1 MRRTGQTLIFD
12 ADDTLWE
19 NNVFFERV
27 IDDFL
32 DWAAHPTLDRVEI
45 RGILNDIERA
55 NAVTHGYG
63 SAVFLRNLHETFEK
77 LQERPAT
84 AAERAFVDD
93 LAGRLIRGEVDLIP
107 GVADTLA
114 DLSARHEL
122 FLLTKGNVEEQ
133 QRKIDASGLSSWFR
147 KTHIVREKD
156 AEVYRRLATDSG
168 FAVESTWMIGNSPK
182 SDISPAR
189 AAGMNAVF
197 IPHEHTWVL
206 EHAELDPSDT
216 GVLTLGRFTELVD
229 HF

>member
-32 DWAAHPTLDRVEI
+32 DWAVHPTLDRVQI
-45 RGILNDIERA
+45 RQILNDIERA
-55 NAVTHGYG
+55 NAVSHGYG
-63 SAVFLRNLHETFEK
+63 SAVFLRNLHETFER
-77 LQERPAT
+77 LQERPASPVEK
-84 AAERAFVDD
+84 ERIDR
-93 LAGRLIRGEVDLIP
+93 LAGRLVRGEVELIP

-114 DLSARHEL
+114 ELGARHEL
-122 FLLTKGNVEEQ
+122 YLLTKGNVAEQ
-133 QRKIDASGLSSWFR
+133 QRKIDASGLGPWFR
-147 KTHIVREKD
+147 ATHIVREKD
-156 AEVYRRLATDSG
+156 AEVYRRLAVDSG
-168 FAVESTWMIGNSPK
+168 FAVDRTWMIGNSPK

-206 EHAELDPSDT
+206 EHAELDAADP
-216 GVLTLGRFTELVD
+216 GVLTLKAFTELAD

>member
-32 DWAAHPTLDRVEI
+32 DWATHPTLDRVQI

-55 NAVTHGYG
+55 NAVSLGYG

-77 LQERPAT
+77 LQERPASLV
-84 AAERAFVDD
+84 ERKRIDQ

-107 GVADTLA
+107 GVSDTLA
-114 DLSARHEL
+114 ELGARHEL
-122 FLLTKGNVEEQ
+122 FLLTKGDVEEQ
-133 QRKIDASGLSSWFR
+133 QRKIDASGLAGWFR
-147 KTHIVREKD
+147 QAHIVREKD
-156 AEVYRRLATDSG
+156 VDVYRRLALDSG
-168 FAVESTWMIGNSPK
+168 LAVDRTWMIGNSPK
-182 SDISPAR
+182 SDIWPAR
-189 AAGMNAVF
+189 QAGMGAVF

-206 EHAELDPSDT
+206 EHHDLDPADD
-216 GVLTLGRFTELVD
+216 GVLTLKAFTELVD

>member
-32 DWAAHPTLDRVEI
+32 DWAAHPTLDRVQI
-45 RGILNDIERA
+45 RQILNDIERA

-63 SAVFLRNLHETFEK
+63 SRVFLRNLHETFER
-77 LQERPAT
+77 LQERPASL
-84 AAERAFVDD
+84 AERERIDA
-93 LAGRLIRGEVDLIP
+93 LAGRLVRGEVDLIP
-107 GVADTLA
+107 GVDDTLA
-114 DLSARHEL
+114 ELASRHEL
-122 FLLTKGNVEEQ
+122 FLLTKGDPEEQ
-133 QRKIDASGLSSWFR
+133 QRKIDASGLAAWFR

-156 AEVYRRLATDSG
+156 AEVYRRLAADSG
-168 FAVESTWMIGNSPK
+168 FAVDRTWMIGNSPK
-182 SDISPAR
+182 SDIRPAR
-189 AAGMNAVF
+189 QAGMGAVF

-206 EHAELDPSDT
+206 EHAELDPLDD